1 MSDTA
6 NKMKNAASYA
16 LKYATDFTKTLRP
29 NRPSLFNV
37 VIFILVAA
45 FLIYVFINIKK
56 ESTNCKRINKTP
68 MNTSI
73 VSMDSAGYVLDITKT
88 TLNKTFIRTAYNCC
102 CSGTFKNDY
111 VSYCALINCAKQ
123 GVRALD
129 FTIYSLKGKPVIGA
143 STLVTNNYKETY
155 NSLPFAETMSQVYKY
170 FIASAMNCPNI
181 NDPLFLIFRVQ
192 SLLKSTYD
200 EMSHVLN
207 STFGGASLFGNM
219 IYYIK
224 RDVDAPLQSV
234 VLKELLK
241 RVVIII
247 DITGVQKELYSKSKL
262 SVMSALDVGNGE
274 NIIYR
279 ESDLIQQDAESMK
292 KAENLSI
299 LYPDFSNTSNN
310 YDFRSGLDQKINFI
324 GLSFQETDAYLKEYN
339 KLFATSAFIDVN
351 SEKVANLIKGMPK
364 PT

>member
-1 MSDTA
+1 MADMSSR
-6 NKMKNAASYA
+6 MKTQTLSAFRYGMGM
-16 LKYATDFTKTLRP
+16 LKKIEP
-29 NRPSLFNV
+29 NLSLLNV
-37 VIFILVAA
+37 VIFIIVSA
-45 FLIYVFINIKK
+45 FLIYVFINLKK
-56 ESTNCKRINKTP
+56 EDNNCKRINKTP
-68 MNTSI
+68 MNTNI
-73 VSMDSAGYVLDITKT
+73 VSMDSAGYVLDISNT

-129 FTIYSLKGKPVIGA
+129 FTVYSLNGKPVIGA
-143 STLVTNNYKETY
+143 STLTTNNYKETY

-192 SLLKSTYD
+192 SLLKNTYD
-200 EMSHVLN
+200 DMASVLN
-207 STFGGASLFGNM
+207 STFGGASLHGNM

-234 VLKELLK
+234 LLKELVK

-247 DITGVQKELYSKSKL
+247 DLSSIQRDLYAKSRL
-262 SVMSALDVGNGE
+262 SIMSALDVGNGE

-279 ESDLIQQDAESMK
+279 ESDLTQQDPASMK
-292 KAENLSI
+292 NTENLSI

-310 YDFRSGLDQKINFI
+310 YDFRAGLDQRINFI
-324 GLSFQETDAYLKEYN
+324 GLSFQEVDAYLKEYN

-351 SEKVANLIKGMPK
+351 SDKVAKVIKSMPK

>member
-1 MSDTA
+1 MQSG
-6 NKMKNAASYA
+6 NKPDPIIRFFLSIKEYSVKYA
-16 LKYATDFTKTLRP
+16 L
-29 NRPSLFNV
+29 NV
-37 VIFILVAA
+37 VIFIFFAA
-45 FLIYVFINIKK
+45 FIIYFFVNIKK
-56 ESTNCKRINKTP
+56 ESNNCKRINKTP
-68 MNTSI
+68 MNTKI
-73 VSMDSAGYVLDITKT
+73 ISMDSAGYPLDISNI

-129 FTIYSLKGKPVIGA
+129 FTVYSLKGKPVIGA

-192 SLLKSTYD
+192 SLLKNTYD
-200 EMSHVLN
+200 EMANVLN

-224 RDVDAPLQSV
+224 GDYDEPLQSV
-234 VLKELLK
+234 VLKELVK

-247 DITGVQKELYSKSKL
+247 DITGVQKDLYSKSKL
-262 SVMSALDVGNGE
+262 SVMSALNVGNGE

-279 ESDLIQQDAESMK
+279 ESDLIQQDVTTMK
-292 KAENLSI
+292 KTENLSI

-310 YDFRSGLDQKINFI
+310 YDFRAGLDQRINFI
-324 GLSFQETDAYLKEYN
+324 GLCFQENDAYLNEYN
-339 KLFATSAFIDVN
+339 KLFSTSAFIDVN
-351 SEKVANLIKGMPK
+351 GDQVNNIVKNIPK
-364 PT
+364 NT